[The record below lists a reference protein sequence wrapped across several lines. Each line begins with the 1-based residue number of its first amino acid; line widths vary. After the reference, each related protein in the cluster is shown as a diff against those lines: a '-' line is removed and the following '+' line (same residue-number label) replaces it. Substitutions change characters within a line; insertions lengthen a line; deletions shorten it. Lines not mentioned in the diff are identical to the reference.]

1 MIGDRNMISSVV
13 RKMSQN
19 NRRTLGF
26 GDETELKNAGSNI
39 LIAHPQQL
47 LEIIR

>member
-1 MIGDRNMISSVV
+1 V
-13 RKMSQN
+13 
-19 NRRTLGF
+19 LWGF
-26 GDETELKNAGSNI
+26 GDEPELKNAGSDI